1 MDTWSHDVAT
11 VTYRIEQARDAIE
24 PDDYAAM
31 LAEAIETDVYANG
44 TTS

>member
-1 MDTWSHDVAT
+1 MTDEP

-31 LAEAIETDVYANG
+31 LAEAKAEDVYANQAPLP
-44 TTS
+44 SD